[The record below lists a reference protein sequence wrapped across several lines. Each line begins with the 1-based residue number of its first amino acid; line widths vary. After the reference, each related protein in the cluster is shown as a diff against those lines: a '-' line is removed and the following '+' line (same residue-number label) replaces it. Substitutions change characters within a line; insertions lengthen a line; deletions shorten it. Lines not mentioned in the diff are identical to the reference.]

1 MPYRAGLMQHFSSAE
16 LVTGIDRAGGLKA
29 LIQRRVESMVVDCSG
44 QWFALYPGNCGPRDT
59 AFDMVLPNR
68 LALVALHNYR
78 PGDLLIPMCDISAR
92 QAQENETA
100 LLFMKFALLYS
111 GLHTTP

>member
-1 MPYRAGLMQHFSSAE
+1 MKHFSSGA
-16 LVTGIDRAGGLKA
+16 LVTGIDRAGELKA
-29 LIQRRVESMVVDCSG
+29 LIQWRVESLIIECSG
-44 QWFALYPGNCGPRDT
+44 PWLALCPGNCGPRDT
-59 AFDMVLPNR
+59 AFDRVLPSR

-78 PGDLLIPMCDISAR
+78 PGDLLIPMCDISVR